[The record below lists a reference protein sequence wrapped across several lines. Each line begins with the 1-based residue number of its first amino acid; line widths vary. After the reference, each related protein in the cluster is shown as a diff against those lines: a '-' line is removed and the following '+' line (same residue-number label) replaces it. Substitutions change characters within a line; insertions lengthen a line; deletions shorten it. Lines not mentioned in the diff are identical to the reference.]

1 MTTKRH
7 SLTASEHQE
16 VQIYIK
22 NTNLSY
28 LNPHYKQMFEGIAE
42 NYSLDGCLSDAQIKV
57 LKKSKYVSD
66 MKKREL
72 NLNYST
78 RSTYDTDINQKL
90 DVVFNPIGG

>member
-28 LNPHYKQMFEGIAE
+28 LNPHYKQMFEGIVGRIE
-42 NYSLDGCLSDAQIKV
+42 DLGDNP
-57 LKKSKYVSD
+57 
-66 MKKREL
+66 
-72 NLNYST
+72 ST
-78 RSTYDTDINQKL
+78 WRLFVQGWGIPSVEIRNKTKMFHFL
-90 DVVFNPIGG
+90 